1 MEKRICTNCGEE
13 KELSEYYIGRTKC
26 KSCYSDQKKIYREK
40 NKDDINQKNKIYYY
54 QNHTRMLEKRKKY
67 RKNNIE
73 LIKSY
78 NKEYFK
84 TYEKNR
90 SKKDILYR
98 IERYLHN
105 LLNCSLREKNYTKKS
120 RTYDVLGCTYEEFKI
135 YIESKFEPWMNWDNY
150 GLYNG
155 EECYG
160 WDYDHIT
167 PRSFAK
173 SEDELIKL
181 FHYTNFQPLC
191 SKINRY
197 VKRDSLD
204 WNDNN

>member
-1 MEKRICTNCGEE
+1 M
-13 KELSEYYIGRTKC
+13 
-26 KSCYSDQKKIYREK
+26 
-40 NKDDINQKNKIYYY
+40 
-54 QNHTRMLEKRKKY
+54 
-67 RKNNIE
+67 
-73 LIKSY
+73 
-78 NKEYFK
+78 
-84 TYEKNR
+84 
-90 SKKDILYR
+90 
-98 IERYLHN
+98 
-105 LLNCSLREKNYTKKS
+105 
-120 RTYDVLGCTYEEFKI
+120 GCTYEEFKI